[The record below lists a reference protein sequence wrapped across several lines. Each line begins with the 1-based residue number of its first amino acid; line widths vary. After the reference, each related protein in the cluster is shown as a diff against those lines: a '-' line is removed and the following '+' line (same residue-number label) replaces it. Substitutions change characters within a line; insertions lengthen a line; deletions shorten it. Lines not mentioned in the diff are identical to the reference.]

1 MSNLF
6 PMNNRLHA
14 PYFIFMRC
22 AGEYSDADLLAKFGI
37 RKYKRVAEP
46 PQHGPHATFFDSGD
60 WTMLADDW
68 YYTLWHMATTRPA
81 IRRLSQFSDIYAC
94 SVGDCDHSFD
104 FVYYQA
110 GKLVR
115 KYVVVADIGTNN
127 SNVVENTGK
136 QLPGELEA
144 LKLDDQ
150 LETVLSISDAL
161 GIRGPTPEDELRFY
175 ACPNG

>member
-1 MSNLF
+1 M
-6 PMNNRLHA
+6 
-14 PYFIFMRC
+14 C
-22 AGEYSDADLLAKFGI
+22 I
-37 RKYKRVAEP
+37 RDR
-46 PQHGPHATFFDSGD
+46 
-60 WTMLADDW
+60 
-68 YYTLWHMATTRPA
+68 
-81 IRRLSQFSDIYAC
+81 
-94 SVGDCDHSFD
+94 
-104 FVYYQA
+104 A